1 MTGDPRDRGVNFP
14 VAADGSRSST
24 ALALGVLQDAVR
36 AHDPDLVRD
45 LGSVS
50 DWRRDYPVF
59 FERVV
64 RAEARSGAAALDIA
78 RSGLQSARGR
88 FVEVADDGTERP
100 LTGETSGARTDAPR
114 APFGTAEIRG
124 TDERVRELVIPYR
137 GESLR
142 GVALL
147 RQLDDWVHRG
157 ITEPSLADA
166 IGAVVRNPEWLDLRD
181 RCFAMVGA
189 GAQMGPVTQLLDWGA
204 TVAAVDLPR
213 PPIWAGLAEAARQ
226 SAGRLLV
233 PLRTADPTDLVEAAG
248 VDLLREPA
256 ALLDWL
262 TEAPGPLTVGNYVYA
277 DGALFVRVSMAFDA
291 LFTGLRE
298 RRDDLSA
305 TYLATPADV
314 FLVPITAL
322 DMARRRHHEEP
333 SRLVAAGRLVHAASR
348 GRWFKPNY
356 TDRAIIE
363 TPTERFG
370 IVNAFIVAQGP
381 NYAMAKRL
389 QRWRMTLAR
398 AEGLLT
404 SVHVAP
410 PTRTRSVHSNPMM
423 QERQQLT
430 APLGIETFD
439 PVTTETIAAAILVHD
454 LRNPAA
460 PANPRT
466 PLGHPHEAFMFAANP
481 GGRWRVPF
489 DLNSSVPPLHDAA
502 VVAQHATRAAH
513 GLVRGVRGIPE
524 LAGRR
529 RRPAPG
535 PSR

>member
-1 MTGDPRDRGVNFP
+1 M
-14 VAADGSRSST
+14 
-24 ALALGVLQDAVR
+24 
-36 AHDPDLVRD
+36 
-45 LGSVS
+45 
-50 DWRRDYPVF
+50 
-59 FERVV
+59 
-64 RAEARSGAAALDIA
+64 
-78 RSGLQSARGR
+78 
-88 FVEVADDGTERP
+88 
-100 LTGETSGARTDAPR
+100 
-114 APFGTAEIRG
+114 
-124 TDERVRELVIPYR
+124 
-137 GESLR
+137 
-142 GVALL
+142 
-147 RQLDDWVHRG
+147 
-157 ITEPSLADA
+157 
-166 IGAVVRNPEWLDLRD
+166 
-181 RCFAMVGA
+181 
-189 GAQMGPVTQLLDWGA
+189 
-204 TVAAVDLPR
+204 
-213 PPIWAGLAEAARQ
+213 
-226 SAGRLLV
+226 
-233 PLRTADPTDLVEAAG
+233 PLRTADPTDLIEAAG
-248 VDLLREPA
+248 VDLLREHA

-277 DGALFVRVSMAFDA
+277 DGALFVRVSMAFDV

-356 TDRAIIE
+356 TDGAVIE
-363 TPTERFG
+363 TPTERFGG

-430 APLGIETFD
+430 AHLGIETFD

-460 PANPRT
+460 PANPLT
-466 PLGHPHEAFMFAANP
+466 PLGHPHEAFNVAANP

-489 DLNSSVPPLHDAA
+489 DLNSSVPPLHDVA

-513 GLVRGVRGIPE
+513 GLVQGVRGIPE

-535 PSR
+535 L